1 MDEIGEVEAPSYF
14 VCSISMQ
21 IMQDPVTV
29 CTGVTYDRESIE
41 KWLFTMGNNTC
52 PATMRVLDNR
62 DLTPNHILR
71 RLIQHWSAANS
82 SAGVPFTAT
91 PDPPLDVNHLN
102 ELLRDIRG
110 LPAPAALISLLETQ
124 SAEADETGCGYDV
137 AVACE
142 EGLGIL
148 HSLIPLP
155 DETVELLG
163 SAKCM
168 ASMASILKRG
178 TSNAR
183 FHAALLSQ
191 TVSRKCLERFV
202 LNANDDLIEGLLEVL
217 TEEVCEQATVAA
229 LRILTAMTL
238 SSRSSRIKAIEAGAV
253 STLIELLP
261 DQSAEKKNRCER
273 MLCLLDVLCGCA
285 EGRGAMAD
293 HAMGIPVVSKKIMRV
308 SELASEKAVRILWSL
323 CQFSPSEHVLNEMLE
338 VGAVAK
344 MCMVLQVDCTA
355 KTKSK
360 AMEMLKL
367 HGKCWRKSPCVPSR
381 IF

>member
-1 MDEIGEVEAPSYF
+1 MDEIGEGEHREV
-14 VCSISMQ
+14 VI
-21 IMQDPVTV
+21 
-29 CTGVTYDRESIE
+29 YDGEQQLPRH
-41 KWLFTMGNNTC
+41 N
-52 PATMRVLDNR
+52 AT
-62 DLTPNHILR
+62 
-71 RLIQHWSAANS
+71 NS
-82 SAGVPFTAT
+82 SAGVPRTAT

-102 ELLRDIRG
+102 ELLRDIRACPVPTFPVKA
-110 LPAPAALISLLETQ
+110 LKELRSLAKESEANRRCTALSEAPATLISLLETQ
-124 SAEADETGCGYDV
+124 SGEPDEIGCGYDV
-137 AVACE
+137 AVVCE
-142 EGLGIL
+142 EALGIF

-155 DETVELLG
+155 DETVELLA
-163 SAKCM
+163 SAKCLD
-168 ASMASILKRG
+168 SMASILKRG

-183 FHAALLSQ
+183 FHAAVLSQ
-191 TVSRKCLERFV
+191 TVSRKCVERFV

-229 LRILTAMTL
+229 LRVLTAMTL

-253 STLIELLP
+253 SALIELLP
-261 DQSAEKKNRCER
+261 DQTAEKKNRCER

-285 EGRGAMAD
+285 EGRAAMAD

-323 CQFSPSEHVLNEMLE
+323 CQFSPSEHVWNEMLQ

-344 MCMVLQVDCTA
+344 LCMVLQVDCTA

-360 AMEMLKL
+360 AMEMLKM
-367 HGKCWRKSPCVPSR
+367 HGKCWRNSRCVPSR